1 MPRKELSFL
10 GRLLLQSGC
19 EFCAAMKLRM
29 KICTGWLHNEQL
41 LNKTVQ
47 ESSVERSQRLASQ
60 NFRTLANRQR
70 ESSAD
75 RSQRLASQNARTL
88 LTAIG
93 NPVLNVLNVWP
104 HRIPELWLTVIG
116 NQALNDPND

>member
-47 ESSVERSQRLASQ
+47 RESSVERSQRLASQ
-60 NFRTLANRQR
+60 NSELWRTGSRNR
-70 ESSAD
+70 
-75 RSQRLASQNARTL
+75 
-88 LTAIG
+88 
-93 NPVLNVLNVWP
+93 VLIVLNVWP
-104 HRIPELWLTVIG
+104 
-116 NQALNDPND
+116 QKCPNFG